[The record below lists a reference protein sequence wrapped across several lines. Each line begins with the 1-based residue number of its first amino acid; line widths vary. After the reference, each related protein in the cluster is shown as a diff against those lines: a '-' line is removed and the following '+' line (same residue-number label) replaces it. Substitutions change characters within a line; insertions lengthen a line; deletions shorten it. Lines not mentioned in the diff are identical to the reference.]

1 MKGERSGTV
10 PVPSCPP
17 GSTALVLILLLSLV
31 LLGLLGILPVA
42 AAENGFEVIPKW
54 VRPGSRV
61 TVKLGPEVNTTKK
74 MFLRLSGR
82 GAVKDFLLNIDQIHR
97 RVVEVEIPPTLRAGN
112 YETSLV
118 DEDGTDLGIYGS
130 RLKIAISDKAEDK
143 PVITKI
149 VPVAS
154 YPRRDRYDFD
164 IIGENF
170 GDDVRGVKILIND
183 TAFTFD
189 NTLQGQGSE
198 TSAKDCGEGVSCL
211 AWGWKKLSI
220 RGLSLKGRQITR
232 PMAASVAVDGME
244 SEKKKII
251 LSPVDRALPGIL
263 AFAVLGVLTL
273 LVYLM
278 YRREASLHQVDGK
291 SYLTLECLFIDP
303 KTNTYSLSQLQ
314 LILWSAAAVVAY
326 TYLAASRA
334 LVQWDWRLCEI
345 PENMPMLLGISA
357 GTTVLSLGATS
368 FRGSKGAGPLHP
380 EWGDFLSSGGVFAP
394 ERLQFFLWT
403 IIGVFSFI
411 SATLAQDPASVT
423 DLPRIP
429 DSFIP
434 LMGISSVGYLAGKVT
449 RKPGPN
455 ISRVIRTSN
464 AATATTVRILGEHL
478 SPRAQVTLNGT
489 LLQTEEVE
497 VGPSM
502 HADAEFVTELLVTPR
517 YIPLAASESIV
528 VKIVNPDGQSAE
540 MTERPSRY
548 C

>member
-1 MKGERSGTV
+1 M
-10 PVPSCPP
+10 
-17 GSTALVLILLLSLV
+17 LIILLSL
-31 LLGLLGILPVA
+31 LFLGILPVS
-42 AAENGFEVIPKW
+42 AAENGFEIIPKW
-54 VRPGSRV
+54 VRPGNRV

-82 GAVKDFLLNIDQIHR
+82 SAVRDFPLNIDQVHR
-97 RVVEVEIPPTLRAGN
+97 GIVEVEIPSTLRAGY
-112 YETSLV
+112 YETSFV
-118 DEDGTDLGIYGS
+118 DENGTDLGIHGS
-130 RLKIAISDKAEDK
+130 RLKIAISDEAEDK

-154 YPRRDRYDFD
+154 YPQHDRYDFD
-164 IIGENF
+164 ITGENF
-170 GDDVRGVKILIND
+170 GDDVRGIKILIND
-183 TAFTFD
+183 TTFTFD

-198 TSAKDCGEGVSCL
+198 ASAKDCGEGVSCL
-211 AWGWKKLSI
+211 VWGWKKLSI

-232 PMAASVAVDGME
+232 PMAASVAVDGIE
-244 SEKKKII
+244 SDKKKII

-263 AFAVLGVLTL
+263 AFAALGVLTL
-273 LVYLM
+273 LVHLM
-278 YRREASLHQVDGK
+278 YRQKASLYTVNGK
-291 SYLTLECLFIDP
+291 SYLPLECLFIDT
-303 KTNTYSLSQLQ
+303 KTNTYSLSQFQ
-314 LILWSAAAVVAY
+314 LILWTAAAVVAY

-334 LVQWDWRLCEI
+334 LVQWDWRLCEF

-368 FRGSKGAGPLHP
+368 FRGSKGAGSLQP
-380 EWGDFLSSGGVFAP
+380 EWGDFLTSGGVFAP

-455 ISRVIRTSN
+455 ISRVVRTSN
-464 AATATTVRILGEHL
+464 AAAAATVRILGEHL
-478 SPRAQVTLNGT
+478 SPRAQVTLNGR
-489 LLQTEEVE
+489 LLQTEEVA

-502 HADAEFVTELLVTPR
+502 RADAEFVTELIVTPTQ
-517 YIPLAASESIV
+517 IPLAASESIV
-528 VKIVNPDGQSAE
+528 IEIVNPDGQSAE
-540 MTERPSRY
+540 K
-548 C
+548 